1 MWIFASAILTN
12 YLITKCSSLI
22 CTVAQHCCIPVM
34 FQLVPINTCAY
45 CIVGSPG
52 NECQHFAAD
61 EKSVDVCVVYVGGF
75 FFVQCKTWSLNL
87 LLSPWQLEWC
97 CLCLDSVSW
106 THRGKKDERKCLK
119 KKKYLSLPWLHAHM
133 CFSEW
138 SSHCNPKKVIY
149 RGTLQVTVTV

>member
-1 MWIFASAILTN
+1 MWIFAFAILTN
-12 YLITKCSSLI
+12 YLITKCSFHI
-22 CTVAQHCCIPVM
+22 CTVAQHCCIRVM

-45 CIVGSPG
+45 CIIGSPG

-61 EKSVDVCVVYVGGF
+61 EKRVEVCVV

-106 THRGKKDERKCLK
+106 THLGKKDERKCLK
-119 KKKYLSLPWLHAHM
+119 KKVFVTTLASCTHVLLRVVVSLQ
-133 CFSEW
+133 SKK
-138 SSHCNPKKVIY
+138 SHISRHSPGHHY
-149 RGTLQVTVTV
+149 SLG